1 MKKIENDELIE
12 AAKAACGRAYAPYSN
27 FRVGAALVLDDGKII
42 TGCNVENA
50 SYGLTICAERAAVFT
65 AIAAGAKAIS
75 RVAVAV
81 ESPTDDV
88 ASLMPCGA
96 CLQVLSEFMP
106 PDGKILIAGNGEFAL
121 KDLFLIASRS
131 LPVPKLYSPSR
142 KKSHNRSSRAK
153 PM

>member
-1 MKKIENDELIE
+1 MKKITNDELIE
-12 AAKAACGRAYAPYSN
+12 AAKAACRLAYAPYSK
-27 FRVGAALVLDDGKII
+27 FRVGAALTLNDETII

-65 AIAAGAKAIS
+65 AIAAGAKTIS
-75 RVAVAV
+75 CIAVAV

-106 PDGKILIAGNGEFAL
+106 RNGKILIGGNQEFELRDLLPNSFAL
-121 KDLFLIASRS
+121 TASF
-131 LPVPKLYSPSR
+131 
-142 KKSHNRSSRAK
+142 KKA
-153 PM
+153 